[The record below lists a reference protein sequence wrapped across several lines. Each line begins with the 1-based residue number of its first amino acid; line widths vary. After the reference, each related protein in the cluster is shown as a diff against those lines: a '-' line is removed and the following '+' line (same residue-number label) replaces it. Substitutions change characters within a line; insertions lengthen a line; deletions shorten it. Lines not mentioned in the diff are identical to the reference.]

1 MPIVI
6 IPPPY
11 RGPTQGEAEVEVDA
25 ANVLEALEAV
35 EARHPGFGPQ
45 IFSAPGKVHRGRGP
59 FLDMLNK
66 SLYSWGAG
74 GVITAAVG
82 GVVCNYNDSWQLGH

>member
-11 RGPTQGEAEVEVDA
+11 RGPTQGQAEVEVDA
-25 ANVLEALEAV
+25 ATVRESLEAV

-45 IFSAPGKVHRGRGP
+45 IFRAPGKVHRFVKV
-59 FLDMLNK
+59 FLNDELVDPAK
-66 SLYSWGAG
+66 LDLETDDGDRVEVVAAIAG
-74 GVITAAVG
+74 G
-82 GVVCNYNDSWQLGH
+82 